1 MKYHILE
8 WCNQL
13 EMMDHLLQNVS
24 TFQRICAQLEGNIVI
39 FQKVQPKVT
48 KVELFEGLF
57 LRKHIYNICPIR

>member
-1 MKYHILE
+1 MKYLFLE

-39 FQKVQPKVT
+39 FRKVQSKVT
-48 KVELFEGLF
+48 KVELFEDLS
-57 LRKHIYNICPIR
+57 